1 MSVSTKISHHKLYF
15 IPMLAIAFIF
25 AALTSAIVAFG
36 LQDRLPASDAAIVLG
51 SKVLPDGIP
60 SSRLKA
66 RLDMAIA
73 LHQQGLVHTIIVSG
87 GLGREGFDEAAVM
100 QHYLIAAGIAQNDII
115 MDSQGNNTAATARNS
130 AAIMRKHGWQS
141 AIIVTQYFHIA
152 RCWLELR
159 RAGIHQLGSA
169 HPAFFEIR
177 DIYSIPRETVACI
190 VLLLN
195 RIGAIH

>member
-1 MSVSTKISHHKLYF
+1 
-15 IPMLAIAFIF
+15 
-25 AALTSAIVAFG
+25 
-36 LQDRLPASDAAIVLG
+36 
-51 SKVLPDGIP
+51 
-60 SSRLKA
+60 
-66 RLDMAIA
+66 
-73 LHQQGLVHTIIVSG
+73 
-87 GLGREGFDEAAVM
+87 
-100 QHYLIAAGIAQNDII
+100 
-115 MDSQGNNTAATARNS
+115 MDSQGNNTAATACNS